1 MLCAFA
7 QPFQMYFPIT
17 DRYQTT
23 FRLLF
28 QLLNHLSFNIN
39 SLNGSDDVVYYSVCF
54 FSSSESYFLCPKLW
68 ELRPGMKPQVC
79 PGSNCSC
86 QDPRLLLIQQ
96 VPPEWVKW
104 VHEGLA
110 MQMPP
115 HWSPAA
121 GTQRM
126 SRPLKSQSMSQRV
139 KPPSPNFQTRADT
152 VVIDTAAIN
161 KKIDKTDE
169 IFFILIFI

>member
-1 MLCAFA
+1 
-7 QPFQMYFPIT
+7 
-17 DRYQTT
+17 
-23 FRLLF
+23 
-28 QLLNHLSFNIN
+28 
-39 SLNGSDDVVYYSVCF
+39 
-54 FSSSESYFLCPKLW
+54 
-68 ELRPGMKPQVC
+68 
-79 PGSNCSC
+79 
-86 QDPRLLLIQQ
+86 
-96 VPPEWVKW
+96 
-104 VHEGLA
+104 